1 MDKFNPAALMK
12 VAENISGPLKK
23 LESLA
28 GAAKTF
34 QFLGV
39 VASPQII
46 LGTLAVLGMTSLIIY
61 LVIEFASKNRFRGI
75 SLGIFTKLISLNKY
89 ISKFNDQLFVDFTNI
104 YKYVELCGAYK
115 KHDKYGYICFTN
127 PALTKIY
134 NLMKRIRRRAD
145 KDQNKSAKDLFISYV
160 SHFFTPNP
168 SFPGNSKE
176 NTALREIFQDLYGN
190 KFHDSF
196 SDWLQYKSIWNFIYS
211 DRDTSVEDKLLPK
224 YANETIND
232 AVDDLKGGNTRAL
245 KTLTSE
251 MRQMILMNIRTIM
264 FSDLLNSYSP
274 KERSQIEKN
283 LNNLFFKET
292 DKSLDY
298 GKISQ
303 QFEDQCSLLNDEAK
317 KLLTSRM
324 KEHGFGFS
332 GDGDSNTLSR
342 LNRCLSFVD
351 ALDRLNERS
360 YKVRNHNLFN
370 RIRNLHPHLRQTLKN
385 CMKEPEVRRSSLL
398 INACFQVFNE
408 FIYFK
413 VKDGQ
418 EKFLFLKSAEV
429 DNLESNSLA
438 KSCIGL
444 FNMHIYASN
453 KHLIDQSVEFKNS
466 IKDDEELDKV
476 VSTMSTAHVG
486 IARLKF
492 LIQDYFVIINE
503 YNDKNNP
510 DKGDIRD
517 FWEKRVNAF
526 GFPMPGTKSE
536 NRPKKARDIDYITNR
551 TKQQRSDNPFS
562 EDLDRVLIKNT
573 PVELYKEYMNS
584 VFIEMRHP
592 KIPLFQS
599 IMATI
604 RYFIPDPNVVID
616 NFLKQLKG
624 KTPKKTKNPTNY
636 DFSLKYNPYCEIVA

>member
-115 KHDKYGYICFTN
+115 RHDKYGYICFTN

-176 NTALREIFQDLYGN
+176 NVALREIFQDLYGN

-224 YANETIND
+224 YASETING

-370 RIRNLHPHLRQTLKN
+370 RIRNLHPHLRQTLKK

-453 KHLIDQSVEFKNS
+453 KHLIDQSVAFKNS

-584 VFIEMRHP
+584 VFIQMRHP
-592 KIPLFQS
+592 KIPFFQS